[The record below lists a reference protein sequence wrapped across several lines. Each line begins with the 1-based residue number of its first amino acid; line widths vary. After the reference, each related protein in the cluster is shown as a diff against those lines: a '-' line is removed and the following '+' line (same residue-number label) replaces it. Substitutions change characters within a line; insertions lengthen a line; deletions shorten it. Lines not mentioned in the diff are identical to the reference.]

1 MNNFQQFWSISRRD
15 FDHLRQMIKWRLKY
29 YVQVTADAMRR
40 NTQAAALILILLG
53 PALLALLFAMAKPL
67 MHLLNGSSWQDAVLI
82 WIGFVSISLVWV
94 ILQRLALMGGLASQY
109 LQCLPV
115 SPGLR
120 LMTDFCIIAYTN
132 SILFIP
138 YLIAVVY
145 VFANSQM
152 SELVLNI
159 SLIGLWVCLI
169 VMLQLA
175 MLNRIRYNWIGVILS
190 FTSPIL
196 LSLSGSKVLTI
207 LVTLIGIVIFSKILK
222 KNQKAK
228 ELQLRWVLPYMALN
242 PKAQVIHH
250 LIRIYIRQLFES
262 GNSSRIFILLILTV
276 LPVFLIP
283 LVQAGMILENF
294 LWVRWTGQ
302 ELTLFVTS
310 VLLAGSLYVVSSMQL
325 ALKTQYQTQCYFLQ
339 CNGIALQMIERAHHK
354 ALFIMGAIALLPS
367 LLSVGY
373 WLGWQS
379 AMLLLLICPV
389 LLMLNIWIQKSPE
402 ETHVVSK
409 LLSFVV
415 SVVVIRVM
423 LGLNF

>member
-1 MNNFQQFWSISRRD
+1 MALEI
-15 FDHLRQMIKWRLKY
+15 LC
-29 YVQVTADAMRR
+29 VQVTADAMRR

-82 WIGFVSISLVWV
+82 WIGFVSTSLVWV

-115 SPGLR
+115 SAGLR

-222 KNQKAK
+222 KIKKQKN
-228 ELQLRWVLPYMALN
+228 Y
-242 PKAQVIHH
+242 
-250 LIRIYIRQLFES
+250 S
-262 GNSSRIFILLILTV
+262 
-276 LPVFLIP
+276 
-283 LVQAGMILENF
+283 
-294 LWVRWTGQ
+294 
-302 ELTLFVTS
+302 
-310 VLLAGSLYVVSSMQL
+310 
-325 ALKTQYQTQCYFLQ
+325 
-339 CNGIALQMIERAHHK
+339 
-354 ALFIMGAIALLPS
+354 
-367 LLSVGY
+367 
-373 WLGWQS
+373 
-379 AMLLLLICPV
+379 
-389 LLMLNIWIQKSPE
+389 
-402 ETHVVSK
+402 
-409 LLSFVV
+409 
-415 SVVVIRVM
+415 
-423 LGLNF
+423 

>member
-15 FDHLRQMIKWRLKY
+15 YAYLRQMIKWRLKY
-29 YVQVTADAMRR
+29 YVQVNADAMRR

-67 MHLLNGSSWQDAVLI
+67 MHLLNGSAWQDAVLI
-82 WIGFVSISLVWV
+82 WMGFVSISLVWV

-115 SPGLR
+115 SAGLR

-207 LVTLIGIVIFSKILK
+207 LFTLIGIVIFSKILK
-222 KNQKAK
+222 KIKKQKN
-228 ELQLRWVLPYMALN
+228 Y
-242 PKAQVIHH
+242 
-250 LIRIYIRQLFES
+250 S
-262 GNSSRIFILLILTV
+262 
-276 LPVFLIP
+276 
-283 LVQAGMILENF
+283 
-294 LWVRWTGQ
+294 
-302 ELTLFVTS
+302 
-310 VLLAGSLYVVSSMQL
+310 
-325 ALKTQYQTQCYFLQ
+325 
-339 CNGIALQMIERAHHK
+339 
-354 ALFIMGAIALLPS
+354 
-367 LLSVGY
+367 
-373 WLGWQS
+373 
-379 AMLLLLICPV
+379 
-389 LLMLNIWIQKSPE
+389 
-402 ETHVVSK
+402 
-409 LLSFVV
+409 
-415 SVVVIRVM
+415 
-423 LGLNF
+423 

>member
-115 SPGLR
+115 SAGLR

-207 LVTLIGIVIFSKILK
+207 LVTLIGIGIFYKILN
-222 KNQKAK
+222 KNHKAT

-250 LIRIYIRQLFES
+250 LIRIYMRQLFES

-302 ELTLFVTS
+302 ELTLFVMG

-325 ALKTQYQTQCYFLQ
+325 ALKTQYQIQRNFLQ
-339 CNGIALQMIERAHHK
+339 CNGIAPQMIERAHHK

-379 AMLLLLICPV
+379 AILLLLICPV
-389 LLMLNIWIQKSPE
+389 LLMLNIWIQKLPE
-402 ETHVVSK
+402 DTHVVSK
-409 LLSFVV
+409 LLSFVT